1 MDQSPSDV
9 VVVNAGGQTVRSSDR
24 CFAWPAELG
33 EPGEHCHC
41 LWQAVTCV
49 RYMQLRAPEF
59 SDDFQ
64 IYLFIYLAVP
74 GLCCSM
80 WGL

>member
-1 MDQSPSDV
+1 MLVGRLLGPV
-9 VVVNAGGQTVRSSDR
+9 IGALLGLLN
-24 CFAWPAELG
+24 LG

-41 LWQAVTCV
+41 LWQAGMCV
-49 RYMQLRAPEF
+49 KYMQLRAPEF

-74 GLCCSM
+74 GLSCSM